1 MIDSYDKLT
10 LGIYRELLAIEKTE
24 DDVSYG
30 IKILSAL
37 SDYSEEELMDMPM
50 DEFQSLMAKTSFL
63 NTPMQKLDWKHLGKT
78 ITINGKKYNI
88 IKDARKMTAGQYID
102 YKSYMKDADK
112 FIEML
117 PYILTVFIIPEGCKY
132 NDGYDIED
140 LAKELND
147 NLDLKTALSITDFFQ
162 HQSKLSMLTSLRYL
176 KWMTKRMMKKEKNM
190 EVRTEMENAMNQMAL
205 LENLIK
211 NGDGYTQQ

>member
-37 SDYSEEELMDMPM
+37 SDYSEDELMDMPM

-176 KWMTKRMMKKEKNM
+176 KWMMKRMMKTEKNL
-190 EVRTEMENAMNQMAL
+190 EVRAEMENAMNQMAL

>member
-37 SDYSEEELMDMPM
+37 SDYSEDELMDMPM

-63 NTPMQKLDWKHLGKT
+63 NKPMQKLDWKHLGKT

-132 NDGYDIED
+132 NDGYDVED

-176 KWMTKRMMKKEKNM
+176 KWMMKRMMKTEKSL
-190 EVRTEMENAMNQMAL
+190 EVRAEMENAMNQMAL

-211 NGDGYTQQ
+211 NGDGYTPQ

>member
-37 SDYSEEELMDMPM
+37 SDYSEDELMDMPM

-78 ITINGKKYNI
+78 ITINGKKYNV
-88 IKDARKMTAGQYID
+88 IKDAKKMTAGQYID

>member
-30 IKILSAL
+30 IKILSVL
-37 SDYSEEELMDMPM
+37 SDYSEDELMDMPM
-50 DEFQSLMAKTSFL
+50 DEFQSLMAKTRFL
-63 NTPMQKLDWKHLGKT
+63 NEPMQKLDWKHLGKT

-88 IKDARKMTAGQYID
+88 IKDAKKMTAGQYID
-102 YKSYMKDADK
+102 YKSYMKDTDK

-132 NDGYDIED
+132 SDGYDIDD